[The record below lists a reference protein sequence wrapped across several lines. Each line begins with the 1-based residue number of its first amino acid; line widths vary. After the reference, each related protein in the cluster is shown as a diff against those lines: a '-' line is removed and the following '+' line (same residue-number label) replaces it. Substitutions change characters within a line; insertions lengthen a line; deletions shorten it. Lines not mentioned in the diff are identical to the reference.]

1 MKKIVCFFMLAVVIV
16 VLFPQC
22 RQVPNEKKAKYVFY
36 FIGDGMGVNQ
46 VNGTEMFL
54 AEKEGCIG
62 VKPLNFTQFPVINFA
77 TTYSKYNSV
86 TCSAAAGTALATGTK
101 TKNGTIGMNSLRK
114 GPLYSVAVQARK
126 AGKKVGIATSVSIDH
141 ATPAAFYAHQPDRG
155 MYYEIATDLPE
166 TGFDLYA
173 GAGFLQPEN
182 KKDSA
187 APVIYDVFRDSGY
200 VLARGA
206 EEFSA
211 KAGNASKIVFI
222 QQEGADKGSLPYAI
236 DRKAGDL
243 TLAQITGNAIDFL
256 SRENKNGFFLM
267 VEGGKIDWA
276 CHNND
281 AATIFNE
288 IADMAEAVQKA
299 LDFYQKHPDETLI
312 VITADHET
320 GGISLGTGAY
330 ALNLKVLEHQ
340 KASEEELT
348 AKIKALRK
356 EKNNKVSWEDIRTLL
371 TGNLGFWDAVR
382 LSDKQERELRE
393 VYEESFKGQEV
404 KLEKS
409 LYSSN
414 EPMAGKAIRML
425 NKMALV
431 GWTSGGHSAGVVP
444 VYAIGAGAQLFQG
457 KLDNTDIPRKIAE
470 AAGYERESREI

>member
-1 MKKIVCFFMLAVVIV
+1 MKRIICFLTW
-16 VLFPQC
+16 VLVAGGVLTQC
-22 RQVPNEKKAKYVFY
+22 SQAPKEKTAKYVFY

-46 VNGTEMFL
+46 VNGTEMYL
-54 AEKEGCIG
+54 AEKEGRIG
-62 VKPLNFTQFPVINFA
+62 LEPLNFTQFPVVNFA
-77 TTYSKYNSV
+77 TTYSRYNSV
-86 TCSAAAGTALATGTK
+86 TCSAAAGTALATGEK
-101 TKNGTIGMNSLRK
+101 TKNGTIGMDSLHRN
-114 GPLYSVAVQARK
+114 PLYSVAVQAKK
-126 AGKKVGIATSVSIDH
+126 AGKKVGITTSVSVDH
-141 ATPAAFYAHQPDRG
+141 ATPAAFYAHQPDRR
-155 MYYEIATDLPE
+155 MYYEIATDLPK

-182 KKDSA
+182 KKDST

-200 VLARGA
+200 VLARGQ

-211 KAGNASKIVFI
+211 QSGNAAKIVFI
-222 QQEGADKGSLPYAI
+222 QKEGCDRESLPYAI
-236 DRKAGDL
+236 DRREDDL
-243 TLAQITGNAIDFL
+243 TLARITENAIDFL
-256 SRENKNGFFLM
+256 SRDNENGFFLM

-281 AATIFNE
+281 AATVFNE
-288 IADMAEAVQKA
+288 IVDMTEAVQKA
-299 LDFYQKHPDETLI
+299 LDFYRQHPDETLI

-356 EKNNKVSWEDIRTLL
+356 EKNNKVGWEDIRKLL
-371 TGNLGFWDAVR
+371 AENMGFWESVK
-382 LSDKQERELRE
+382 LNDKQEQELLK

-404 KLEKS
+404 KLEKN

-425 NKMALV
+425 DKMALV

-444 VYAIGAGAQLFQG
+444 VYAIGAGARLFQG

-470 AAGYERESREI
+470 AAGYDRK